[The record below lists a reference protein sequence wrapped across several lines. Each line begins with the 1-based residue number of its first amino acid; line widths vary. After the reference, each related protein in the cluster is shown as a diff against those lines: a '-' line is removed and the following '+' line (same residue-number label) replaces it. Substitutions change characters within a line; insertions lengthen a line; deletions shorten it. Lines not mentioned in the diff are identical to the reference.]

1 MSKERCAQ
9 DAAKS
14 GVRDKVNSY
23 NLGGHSGCQIYLMED
38 DDGKTFVRKIS
49 KDVGYNE
56 RLKAQSEKQ
65 ASFKCEPVK
74 VPAVLNQGYTEEG
87 LYFFDMEYVQ
97 GITLA
102 EYIKTMEI
110 GKVKGL
116 VESLISSIMPPNAIT
131 STLECKYDV
140 SQIFAKKLSDL
151 KRTLSTHSNPVI
163 DRSLA
168 LMEAHDWSKLSYS
181 QCHGDMTLENIIV
194 KNDKLYLIDFL
205 DSFYDSWFLDI
216 GTLLQD
222 VQVMWSYRF
231 QETVSMNTVLR
242 LIVFRDLLI
251 DEIKKVNPAYVV
263 EVYYSLL
270 QKLIRIYPYT
280 KDELTYHFLN
290 ENTSRVID
298 RITQLEKAAGEVSL

>member
-1 MSKERCAQ
+1 MK
-9 DAAKS
+9 
-14 GVRDKVNSY
+14 DKVNSY
-23 NLGGHSGCQIYLMED
+23 NLGGHSGCQIYLVED

-49 KDVGYNE
+49 KDEDYNE

-65 ASFKCEPVK
+65 ASFNGETVK
-74 VPAVLNQGYTEEG
+74 APAVLNQDYTEEG

-116 VESLISSIMPPNAIT
+116 VESLVSSIIPKRSIKSIPESKLN
-131 STLECKYDV
+131 V
-140 SQIFAKKLSDL
+140 SEIFARKLSGL
-151 KRTLSTHSNPVI
+151 RKTLSVHNNPVI
-163 DRSLA
+163 DQSLA
-168 LMEAHDWSKLSYS
+168 LLEVHDWSKLTYS

-194 KNDKLYLIDFL
+194 KNDKLYFIDFL

-251 DEIKKVNPAYVV
+251 DEIKKVNPAYEV
-263 EVYYSLL
+263 EIYYSLL

-290 ENTSRVID
+290 EKTSLVIEK
-298 RITQLEKAAGEVSL
+298 IMKLEKAAREESL

>member
-1 MSKERCAQ
+1 M
-9 DAAKS
+9 
-14 GVRDKVNSY
+14 NSY
-23 NLGGHSGCQIYLMED
+23 NLGGHSGCQIYLIED

-49 KDVGYNE
+49 KDEDYNE

-65 ASFKCEPVK
+65 ASFKGEPVK
-74 VPAVLNQGYTEEG
+74 APVVLNQGYTEEG
-87 LYFFDMEYVQ
+87 LYFFDMEYIQ

-116 VESLISSIMPPNAIT
+116 VESLVSSIIPKRWIKSIP
-131 STLECKYDV
+131 ECKSDV
-140 SQIFAKKLSDL
+140 LQIFAKKLSGL
-151 KRTLSTHSNPVI
+151 RKTLSVHNNPVI
-163 DRSLA
+163 DQSLT
-168 LMEAHDWSKLSYS
+168 LLEAHDWSKLTYS

-194 KNDKLYLIDFL
+194 KNDKLYFIDFL

-231 QETVSMNTVLR
+231 QENVSMNTVLR

-251 DEIKKVNPAYVV
+251 DEIKTVNPAYVI
-263 EVYYSLL
+263 EIYYSLL

-290 ENTSRVID
+290 EKTSLVIEK
-298 RITQLEKAAGEVSL
+298 IMKLEKVAGEESL

>member
-1 MSKERCAQ
+1 M
-9 DAAKS
+9 
-14 GVRDKVNSY
+14 GVRYKVNRY
-23 NLGGHSGCQIYLMED
+23 NLGGHSGCQIYLIED
-38 DDGKTFVRKIS
+38 EDGKIFVRKIS
-49 KDVGYNE
+49 KDEEYNE

-65 ASFKCEPVK
+65 TSFNGEPVK
-74 VPAVLNQGYTEEG
+74 APAVLNQGYTEEG

-116 VESLISSIMPPNAIT
+116 VESLVSSIIPKGSISSIPT
-131 STLECKYDV
+131 YKSDV
-140 SQIFAKKLSDL
+140 SQIFEKKLSGL
-151 KRTLSTHSNPVI
+151 RKTLSVHNNPVI
-163 DRSLA
+163 DQSLA
-168 LMEAHDWSKLSYS
+168 LLEAHDWSKLTYS

-194 KNDKLYLIDFL
+194 KNDKLYFIDFL

-263 EVYYSLL
+263 EIYYSLL

-290 ENTSRVID
+290 EKTSLVIEK
-298 RITQLEKAAGEVSL
+298 IVKLEKAAGEESL

>member
-1 MSKERCAQ
+1 M
-9 DAAKS
+9 
-14 GVRDKVNSY
+14 NSY

-49 KDVGYNE
+49 KDENYNE

-65 ASFKCEPVK
+65 ASFHGEPVK

-102 EYIKTMEI
+102 EYIKTIEI

-116 VESLISSIMPPNAIT
+116 VESLVSSIIPTKAIA
-131 STLECKYDV
+131 STPECKYDV
-140 SQIFAKKLSDL
+140 SQIFAKKLSGL
-151 KRTLSTHSNPVI
+151 KKTLSVHHNPVI
-163 DRSLA
+163 DQSLA
-168 LMEAHDWSKLSYS
+168 LLEAHDWSKLNYS

-194 KNDKLYLIDFL
+194 KNDKLYFIDFL
-205 DSFYDSWFLDI
+205 DSFYDSWVLDI

-222 VQVMWSYRF
+222 IQVMWSYRF

-280 KDELTYHFLN
+280 KDEFTYNFLN
-290 ENTSRVID
+290 ENTRRVIEK
-298 RITQLEKAAGEVSL
+298 IMQLENAAGEESL